1 MKPEDIIGMV
11 AAVLSTSSFLPQ
23 ALRVLRTRDTQ
34 AISLAMYA
42 LFTTG
47 VALWGIWGLI
57 LMQWS
62 VVIANGITLVLAG
75 LILTLKVRDV
85 MVQRK
90 AKVSLH

>member
-1 MKPEDIIGMV
+1 MKPEDIIGMA

-57 LMQWS
+57 LVQWP

-85 MVQRK
+85 MAQRK
-90 AKVSLH
+90 AKASLH